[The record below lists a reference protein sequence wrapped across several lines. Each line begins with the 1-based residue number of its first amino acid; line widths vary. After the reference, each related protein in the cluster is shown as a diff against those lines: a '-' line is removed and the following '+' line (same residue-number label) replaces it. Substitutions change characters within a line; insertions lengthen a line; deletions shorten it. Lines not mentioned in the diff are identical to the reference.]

1 MASIEPLFQATPDE
15 PWTDQAK
22 MQWLAAHGN
31 TPTHVVTF
39 EPLYQIEVCVPPW
52 ERADR
57 QIAHSAVVWGTTMSQ
72 ALNSGNLDSVT
83 VLAAHHEGN
92 SLEVSK
98 ALVRHSRWCRAPE
111 PG

>member
-1 MASIEPLFQATPDE
+1 
-15 PWTDQAK
+15 
-22 MQWLAAHGN
+22 
-31 TPTHVVTF
+31 
-39 EPLYQIEVCVPPW
+39 
-52 ERADR
+52 
-57 QIAHSAVVWGTTMSQ
+57 VVWGTTMSQ

-98 ALVRHSRWCRAPE
+98 ALVRQSRWCRAPE